1 MSKAQISEALQKAT
15 NELSESQSLKGLFHR
30 NTDESPL
37 PSAKILKNI
46 VNLCRGLIFPGYFG
60 NSNVK
65 ADTLTYHI
73 GVHVEQLQEQLSSQI
88 LSGLCF
94 GNEEES
100 TPCTDC
106 QRQEA
111 AALAAEFISGLPA
124 LRRIL
129 ATDVEAMF
137 NGDPAAKSIEEVIVT
152 YPGFYAIVVY
162 RLAHQLY
169 EQNIPIVPRLFT
181 EYAHGKTGIDI
192 HPGATIGHSFCIDH
206 GTGIVVGE
214 TTVIGNNVKIYQGV
228 TLGALS
234 VDKAEAG
241 VKRHPTIEDNVTIY
255 AGATI
260 LGGKSIIGHDSVIGG
275 NVWLTSGV
283 EPYSTVFNKSN
294 VYVKGQMDDQLGNWI
309 I

>member
-1 MSKAQISEALQKAT
+1 MDKSLFEHIGQFRRQAAGKIPA
-15 NELSESQSLKGLFHR
+15 QSLSHQLLTKTVNFLF
-30 NTDESPL
+30 P
-37 PSAKILKNI
+37 ILCDDDQSTEARYYDMRH
-46 VNLCRGLIFPGYFG
+46 LM
-60 NSNVK
+60 
-65 ADTLTYHI
+65 
-73 GVHVEQLQEQLSSQI
+73 EQVLAQLSLADEQI
-88 LSGLCF
+88 QDEIDTFSNSLEL
-94 GNEEES
+94 
-100 TPCTDC
+100 
-106 QRQEA
+106 
-111 AALAAEFISGLPA
+111 LY
-124 LRRIL
+124 LRMIED
-129 ATDVEAMF
+129 ATAIF

-294 VYVKGQMDDQLGNWI
+294 VYVKGQMEDEVGNWI